1 MTGAPSVAAMSAIA
15 TILGAGA
22 MGSAMATPLRRRGWE
37 VRLWGTWLD
46 GPLLAACRAGEPHPR
61 TAVRLAPGTQLFDVE
76 QLPAALEGADLVI
89 VAVTSVGVEEVT
101 RRAAPL
107 ITGADAL
114 LLLSKG
120 FSRDDAGRVG
130 LLPDGIRTVFAAAG
144 LTVPPIVAVAG
155 PCKANEVADG
165 RPTATVFACAEEGVA
180 RWAASS
186 VSTDAYRPAPSGDEA
201 GVEVCA
207 AMKNLY
213 AIALGLADGLA
224 DRGGQPWHD
233 LKAAVFSQAVRE
245 LTVLTTLVGGHPSTP
260 IGLAGVGD
268 LEVTGLSGRNKLY
281 GVRIGRGEAAS
292 EALDA
297 MTAAQQTVEGVPACA
312 LASDLV
318 DQRDPR
324 LWSVLPLLRAIASTI
339 GGAPQPEQLITEAV
353 LPAR

>member
-1 MTGAPSVAAMSAIA
+1 MTATA

-61 TAVRLAPGTQLFDVE
+61 TAVRLAEGTELFDVE
-76 QLPAALEGADLVI
+76 QLPAAMDGADIVI
-89 VAVTSVGVEEVT
+89 LAVASIGVEEVT

-107 ITGADAL
+107 TSGADVL

-120 FSRDDAGRVG
+120 FSCDADGRVG
-130 LLPDGIRTVFAAAG
+130 LLPDGIRAVFARAG
-144 LTVPPIVAVAG
+144 LAAPPIVAVAG
-155 PCKANEVADG
+155 PCKANEVADE
-165 RPTATVFACAEEGVA
+165 RPTATVFACADEDMAHRV
-180 RWAASS
+180 ASS
-186 VSTDAYRPAPSGDEA
+186 LSTDAYRPAPSGDEV

-207 AMKNLY
+207 AMKNVY
-213 AIALGLADGLA
+213 AIALGVADGLA

-245 LTVLTTLVGGHPSTP
+245 LALLTTLVGGHPSTP

-281 GVRIGRGEAAS
+281 GVRIGRGEAAAD
-292 EALDA
+292 ALAA
-297 MTAAQQTVEGVPACA
+297 MSAAQQTVEGVPACA
-312 LASDLV
+312 LALALV
-318 DQRDPR
+318 DQRDPA
-324 LWSVLPLLRAIASTI
+324 LWVALPLLRAIASTLD
-339 GGAPQPEQLITEAV
+339 GASRPQRLITEAA